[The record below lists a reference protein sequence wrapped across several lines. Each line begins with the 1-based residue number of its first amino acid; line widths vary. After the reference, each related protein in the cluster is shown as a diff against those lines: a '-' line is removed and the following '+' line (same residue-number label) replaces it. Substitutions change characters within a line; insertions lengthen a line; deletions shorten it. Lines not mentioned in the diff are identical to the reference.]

1 MHETLF
7 FLSFCSL
14 AGRSVAIS
22 GSTQQKKEKKNLH
35 TLMVEEKSGHT
46 SAKTFNNLL
55 FDTGG
60 WEIDD
65 LSFIKV

>member
-1 MHETLF
+1 MKLF
-7 FLSFCSL
+7 SSSLSAAWL
-14 AGRSVAIS
+14 ADLLRFQGQLS
-22 GSTQQKKEKKNLH
+22 KKKKKKNLH